1 SPNGYWTASATSA
14 PASRPST
21 PLPLEPAKSVSL
33 IPLDQWAGGGVPA
46 NVQTGEHL
54 PKAPLNWRGNIIPS
68 PYALA
73 LTNRPWPSRSVGGG
87 TIPRRCETDPPL
99 ASAERLGNLNIV

>member
-1 SPNGYWTASATSA
+1 
-14 PASRPST
+14 ST

-87 TIPRRCETDPPL
+87 TIPRRWCRGRGFDIGVLSTYAAPINP
-99 ASAERLGNLNIV
+99 AVVYV